1 MELSRR
7 IPFHALLPAHHL
19 IAAEIQAAVDRVLN
33 SGSYI
38 LGPELES
45 FESQFAT
52 YIGVK
57 HAVGVANGTD
67 AIELALRA
75 ADIGPGD
82 EVITVSHTAVPTVC
96 AVERAGAKPV
106 LVDVDPDSYTIDP
119 RQVEAAILSVK
130 LTHLDENNATRRRLA
145 AEYRTS
151 TRGVTLPAIDPGDN
165 HVYHLF
171 VIRCRHRD
179 AMREWLDGRGV
190 GTAVHYPTPVHLQP
204 A

>member
-96 AVERAGAKPV
+96 AVERAGATPV
-106 LVDVDPDSYTIDP
+106 FVDVDSTTFTMDANAAAAAVTTPT
-119 RQVEAAILSVK
+119 RAILP
-130 LTHLDENNATRRRLA
+130 E
-145 AEYRTS
+145 
-151 TRGVTLPAIDPGDN
+151 P
-165 HVYHLF
+165 
-171 VIRCRHRD
+171 
-179 AMREWLDGRGV
+179 
-190 GTAVHYPTPVHLQP
+190 
-204 A
+204 